1 MDVILYSLLKNKIAN
16 TNDEQI
22 TSVGDYGIEIVD
34 SIPTTREANTIY
46 FVRREAKSDDKLI
59 LGGKGLQCIVYNDIM
74 LGMGVLNGNV
84 FFDGYDFL
92 NNVERRHCIMTD
104 GTTSLSVENTKNVD
118 IKNMSMIGRT
128 VIENDVLKKCS
139 VKNLVVGEQKISIEK
154 ELYSI
159 ATNAKQDEI
168 LFNEKKYI
176 KRVSRIV
183 LDTNCKWRDV
193 YTVSDYTLFRI
204 TSFTS
209 KPEFLTSAGLFNS
222 AEFEIPTEENTII
235 DHGLGIGN
243 LLLGSCMYV
252 QNSVLYLKL
261 ENNIVGTT
269 VTELNNY
276 LTENPISVI
285 LTYNTEKVIDIDL
298 PDVVLAQNGT
308 TTITLETD
316 EGNTVPTFE
325 ADLPISLD

>member
-16 TNDEQI
+16 TDDEKI
-22 TSVGDYGIEIVD
+22 TTVGDYGIEVVD
-34 SIPTTREANTIY
+34 SIPTTREADTIY
-46 FVRREAKSDDKLI
+46 FVRREAKSDDKLV

-92 NNVERRHCIMTD
+92 NNVERIRYTMTD
-104 GTTSLSVENTKNVD
+104 GTTSLSVNNTKNVD
-118 IKNMSMIGRT
+118 IKNMSMLGRT
-128 VIENDVLKKCS
+128 VIENDIIKKCS
-139 VKNLVVGEQKISIEK
+139 IKNLVVGEQKISIEK

-159 ATNAKQDEI
+159 ATNTKQDEI
-168 LFNEKKYI
+168 LFNEKKHI
-176 KRVSRIV
+176 KRVSRVV
-183 LDTNCKWRDV
+183 LDTNCKWRNV
-193 YTVSDYTLFRI
+193 YTVSDYTLFRVI
-204 TSFTS
+204 SFTS
-209 KPEFLTSAGLFNS
+209 RPEFLTSAGSFNS

-235 DHGLGIGN
+235 DHNLGIGD
-243 LLLGSCMYV
+243 LPLRSCMYV

-261 ENNIVGTT
+261 ENAIAGTT

-276 LTENPISVI
+276 LRENPISVI
-285 LTYNTEKVIDIDL
+285 LTYNTEKVMDIDL
-298 PDVVLAQNGT
+298 PDVILAQNGA